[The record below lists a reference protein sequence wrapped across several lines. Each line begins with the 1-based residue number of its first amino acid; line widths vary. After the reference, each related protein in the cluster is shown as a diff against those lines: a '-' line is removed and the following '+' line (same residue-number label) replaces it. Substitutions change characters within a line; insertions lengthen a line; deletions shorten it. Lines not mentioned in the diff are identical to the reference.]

1 MKSGRISA
9 TGVAMI
15 LIVAAVVAIFLYA
28 AARAPAVAP
37 PVPTPVTPS
46 APTPIPPSG
55 EQPGGD
61 VIAGAASV
69 ESIELRM
76 LESFPVQVSVTAI
89 GYLPD
94 PCTHISGTQQ
104 TMEGDT
110 LYLKIMTSRQADVM
124 CIQVVAPFEETY
136 PLDVA
141 GLPAGTYT
149 VDVNGVT
156 GTLTLDVDNVLPPAA
171 TPMTLSWPEAEKMIL
186 SGDVQQV
193 AQTHALVVYLTLKD
207 GREFV
212 TKEPSIDEV
221 FRLVERCGEKCAGI
235 ALATE

>member
-1 MKSGRISA
+1 MNRPRIHEQFFA
-9 TGVAMI
+9 WTI
-15 LIVAAVVAIFLYA
+15 LLVLIGAACAPVAI
-28 AARAPAVAP
+28 PAT
-37 PVPTPVTPS
+37 PTPPAEPTPS
-46 APTPIPPSG
+46 AEPA
-55 EQPGGD
+55 QPGSGKA
-61 VIAGAASV
+61 ISGLATV
-69 ESIELRM
+69 ERITLAM
-76 LESFPVQVSVTAI
+76 LESFPVQVSVTAT

-94 PCTHISGTQQ
+94 PCTQISGTEQ

-110 LYLKIMTSRQADVM
+110 IYLKIMTSRPADVM
-124 CIQVVAPFEETY
+124 CIQVLAPFEKAY

-156 GTLTLDVDNVLPPAA
+156 DTFTLDVDNVLPPEAM
-171 TPMTLSWPEAEKMIL
+171 PMTLSWPEAEQMIL

-193 AQTHALVVYLTLKD
+193 AQTHALAVYLTLKD

-221 FRLVERCGEKCAGI
+221 FRVVERCGEKCAGI

>member
-1 MKSGRISA
+1 VIALVG
-9 TGVAMI
+9 
-15 LIVAAVVAIFLYA
+15 AAC
-28 AARAPAVAP
+28 APAIA
-37 PVPTPVTPS
+37 VPTPT
-46 APTPIPPSG
+46 PTPPTGGGSG
-55 EQPGGD
+55 E
-61 VIAGAASV
+61 VITGEANV
-69 ESIELRM
+69 ESIEIIM
-76 LESFPVQVSVTAI
+76 LESFPVQVSVTAS

-94 PCTHISGTQQ
+94 PCTAISGTEQ

-110 LYLKIMTSRQADVM
+110 IYLEIKTSRPADVV
-124 CIQVVAPFEETY
+124 CIQVLEPFEETY

-156 GTLTLDVDNVLPPAA
+156 DTFTLDVDNVLPEA
-171 TPMTLSWPEAEKMIL
+171 TPMTLSWPEAEQMIL
-186 SGDVQQV
+186 SGEVQQV
-193 AQTHALVVYLTLKD
+193 AQTHALAVYLTLKD

-221 FRLVERCGEKCAGI
+221 FRVVERCGEKCAGI

>member
-1 MKSGRISA
+1 MNRPRIHEQFFTWA
-9 TGVAMI
+9 ILLVLIGVAC
-15 LIVAAVVAIFLYA
+15 APVAI
-28 AARAPAVAP
+28 PA
-37 PVPTPVTPS
+37 TPAPS
-46 APTPIPPSG
+46 AEPAPSV
-55 EQPGGD
+55 EPAQPGSGK
-61 VIAGAASV
+61 VISGPATV
-69 ESIELRM
+69 ESITLIM
-76 LESFPVQVSVTAI
+76 LESFPIQLSITAI

-94 PCTHISGTQQ
+94 PCTEISGTQQ
-104 TMEGDT
+104 TREGDT
-110 LYLKIMTSRQADVM
+110 LYLKIVTSRPADVM
-124 CIQVVAPFEETY
+124 CIQVLAPFEKAY

-141 GLPAGTYT
+141 GLPAGKYT

-156 GTLTLDVDNVLPPAA
+156 DTFTLDVDNVLPPEAV
-171 TPMTLSWPEAEKMIL
+171 PLMLSWPEAEQMIL

-193 AQTHALVVYLTLKD
+193 AQTHALAVYLTLKD